1 MKKIVEEENKTK
13 PLEIEEKIEQI
24 ISEKIEEFIQKELP
38 EKKEEIV
45 LEEEII

>member
-24 ISEKIEEFIQKELP
+24 ISEKIDLKFSMYYTTDTIQYIFK
-38 EKKEEIV
+38 V
-45 LEEEII
+45 VDV